1 MTLRKCPSC
10 KEIVGAGSDVCPR
23 CGVLFRIATLKRFLT
38 WLVSSALVLW
48 CAGHFVLKL
57 V

>member
-10 KEIVGAGSDVCPR
+10 KEIVGAENDVCPR
-23 CGVLFRIATLKRFLT
+23 CGVLFRMATLRRFLT
-38 WLVSSALVLW
+38 WFLSSALVLY